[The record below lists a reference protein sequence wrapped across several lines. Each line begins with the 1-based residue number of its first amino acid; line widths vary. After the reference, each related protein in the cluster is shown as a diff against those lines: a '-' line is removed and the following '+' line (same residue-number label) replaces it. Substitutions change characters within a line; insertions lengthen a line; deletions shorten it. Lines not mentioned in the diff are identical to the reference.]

1 MAVVPLFI
9 VSGFIGSGKT
19 TFLSNIADLF
29 HGERKIAII
38 QTEFPLSSVDRSFK
52 DIIGKSVASLELNR
66 GSVSNLSLSQSNI
79 LQINDFIDETNPEV
93 VFLELSGL
101 ADFHSAVNFLSDKDL
116 RKRLF
121 FCKSYVITDATRFD
135 HEVSSLARVKRQLR
149 FADCILINKIEKL
162 NRLESPEKIVNGYM
176 YKKIE
181 AGIRKISPHSSLL
194 PTLYSRLPQE
204 ETNYMSISTVDS
216 YSPYRKV
223 VSYCFEEYLSDDI
236 RDELFRLFNQSFRTK
251 GYITFESESVAFNF
265 IKNSEPRVDIYNMAL
280 VENEF
285 IVDADLS
292 LLDKIDEIINY
303 RH

>member
-38 QTEFPLSSVDRSFK
+38 QTEFPLSNVDRSFK
-52 DIIGKSVASLELNR
+52 DIIGKSVALLELNR
-66 GSVSNLSLSQSNI
+66 GSVSNLSLSRINVS
-79 LQINDFIDETNPEV
+79 QIIDFIDEVNPEV

-101 ADFHSAVNFLSDKDL
+101 ADLHSAVNFLANKDI

-121 FCKSYVITDATRFD
+121 FCKSYVIADATRFE
-135 HEVSSLARVKRQLR
+135 HEVSFLARVKRQLR

-176 YKKIE
+176 YNKIE
-181 AGIRKISPHSSLL
+181 SGIRKISPHSSLL

-204 ETNYMSISTVDS
+204 ETNYMSMTTIDS
-216 YSPYRKV
+216 YSLNRKV

-236 RDELFRLFNQSFRTK
+236 RDELFRLFQKSFRTK
-251 GYITFESESVAFNF
+251 GYITFESESVVFKF
-265 IKNSEPRVDIYNMAL
+265 IKEAEPRIETYNMAL

-285 IVDADLS
+285 IVDADIS
-292 LLDKIDEIINY
+292 LLDKIGTLLNY
-303 RH
+303 KY

>member
-216 YSPYRKV
+216 YSPDRKV

-236 RDELFRLFNQSFRTK
+236 RDELFSLFNQSFRTK

-265 IKNSEPRVDIYNMAL
+265 IKNYEPRVDIYNMAL

-292 LLDKIDEIINY
+292 LLDKIDELINY